1 MAIFGISDMV
11 YWKQWY
17 FYKYQIEMHL
27 IYIKKVAQYKF
38 PIKICLWSISFFF
51 FVWIKNRNSSHNS
64 ARPQTLSLALMA
76 STTHNQPTH
85 KP

>member
-11 YWKQWY
+11 YRKQWY

-38 PIKICLWSISFFF
+38 RHKDLSLVNSF
-51 FVWIKNRNSSHNS
+51 FVWIQNRNSSHNS